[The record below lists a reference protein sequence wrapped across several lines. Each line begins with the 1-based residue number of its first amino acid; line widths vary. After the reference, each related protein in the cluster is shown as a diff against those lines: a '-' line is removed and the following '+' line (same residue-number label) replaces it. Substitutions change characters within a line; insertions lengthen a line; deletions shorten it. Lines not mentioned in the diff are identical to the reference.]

1 MNDEIEEVSGPSEP
15 ETAPEEPA
23 LSLPSDDV
31 PPPASEPVVPP
42 VEVISVDE
50 LIDRLTQSADEP
62 EEAGDLEAPAEVEEA
77 ADPLED
83 IPIEPGFDMVNVL
96 QDLVTK
102 AAEMIVD
109 MGQIE
114 EHTREIE
121 KDTNQ
126 IQMDVDIISQ
136 TVNHPA
142 FTTSFAEYTVTE
154 ALLLLLLLS
163 VFIAACA
170 RMLRGG
176 LSWLRS

>member
-1 MNDEIEEVSGPSEP
+1 MNDEIEEVPGSSES
-15 ETAPEEPA
+15 ETTPEEPI

-50 LIDRLTQSADEP
+50 LLDRLAQSVDES
-62 EEAGDLEAPAEVEEA
+62 EETGELEAPAEVEEA
-77 ADPLED
+77 ASPLED
-83 IPIEPGFDMVNVL
+83 IPVEPSLDMVNVL
-96 QDLVTK
+96 QDLATK

-109 MGQIE
+109 MKQIE

-121 KDTNQ
+121 KDTGE

-142 FTTSFAEYTVTE
+142 LTTSFAEYTVTE
-154 ALLLLLLLS
+154 ALLLFLLLS